1 MSEFVPASRVSRIQS
16 SASVAAAARVR
27 ELKAEGR
34 RILDLTVGEPDFDTP
49 DRIKAAAVAAINRGE
64 TKYTSVTGTQTL
76 QTAILQTLELRTG
89 IRYSPVVP
97 APYWVSYPAGH
108 ARTAGTGGGPRSCG
122 HPR

>member
-1 MSEFVPASRVSRIQS
+1 MRPST
-16 SASVAAAARVR
+16 
-27 ELKAEGR
+27 G
-34 RILDLTVGEPDFDTP
+34 
-49 DRIKAAAVAAINRGE
+49 GE

-89 IRYSPVVP
+89 IRYSPAEITIGGGAKQVIFTAFMATLDAGDEVVVP
-97 APYWVSYPAGH
+97 APYWVSYPVGH